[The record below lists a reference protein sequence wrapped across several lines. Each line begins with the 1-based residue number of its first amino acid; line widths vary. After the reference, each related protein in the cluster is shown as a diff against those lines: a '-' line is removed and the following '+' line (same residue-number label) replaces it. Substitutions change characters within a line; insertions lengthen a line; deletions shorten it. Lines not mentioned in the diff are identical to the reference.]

1 MWFAALIV
9 GLSAMVLISSVG
21 VPDRLVERAA
31 AAVPDPEQSVD
42 GRPVPKREV
51 PKGAEETAPKVE
63 RRKPVWPK
71 AGSTE
76 VSVPEVGKLADAG
89 TLPVKVGQ
97 VKGIDVGK
105 VKVETLAPEAARA
118 LGGVGIAARLMRA
131 DGVTRAGKLQA
142 EFSYAGFRDAFGGDF
157 ATRLRLVRVPAC
169 AVEVPRPKACVV
181 RPVVVPSRNDVKAG
195 RLVAELEAAPA
206 GAVAAA
212 VKPTTPGKDRKAWA
226 AQVARDRLAAQLQAG
241 SVYLLSVGMTGPN
254 GNWGAT
260 DLKPSGTWQA
270 GTSGGGF
277 DYDVPLP
284 EAPSVGGDGPDL
296 SLQYDASSV
305 DGQGQWSNNQSS
317 VVGAGWDLSA
327 GFIERRYRRCYV
339 DNFYDDN
346 TAELIWTAEE
356 KGIGGEALCWESP
369 DETDDDSSTNDKSQ
383 SELVLSAGG
392 RSAQIVKD
400 RTAGG
405 WKTVPDFG
413 WKIEQVAGGADSQPY
428 WKVTSQDGTVWRF
441 GYTKDAQW
449 QVPYVGNDSG
459 EPCYDRYLNN
469 DIPPTCTGVW
479 RWNLDQEIDSN
490 ENVLDYSY
498 NRETNYFC
506 LPSCAHELYRVLPY
520 DRGGTLAKVQ
530 WGHNT
535 QVPGS
540 VPTARTTFTTTDRG
554 GVDVPTDLQ
563 CTQAANCNNSA
574 IGFFS
579 TRKLTSVLTESLNPT
594 SNGWDPV
601 DRLDLAQTWIYQ
613 RTDFGPADDPALWL
627 DTVQQTGLA
636 TTQQVTLPPLDF
648 DAVMLA
654 GKMDYD
660 SMSDWTDLLSWRMVP
675 RIAAIGNGMGGRT
688 EVTYGQAD
696 PCGGGK
702 GRDGSNYFT
711 DKTGDCYDVDMG
723 SDPDSGYESWSRFF
737 KQLAVKVVE
746 RDMVGASPDMVHQYE
761 FLGKP
766 RWTKPVQFAEP
777 GQAPPASE
785 WRGYA
790 QVRTIDGAGSDPS
803 AYTVST
809 RTYLGGTG
817 ETVTDFDGGTVV
829 DKPIL
834 QGNVLQEQSWKM
846 TTLSPRAYTEVD
858 STRYEYTIQTTGNGP
873 GTMDPGLVLQTR
885 ERSRDKITGGAWR
898 YTDEKTGYNA
908 DGLPNK
914 VNDYG
919 QDGVTTDNTC
929 TTTTYARNADAGQ
942 WLLDFPSV
950 VEERSGDDCVAGALI
965 GKTITLY
972 DLGTDPAANK
982 PSDGNPTEVR
992 SYANASTIST
1002 AKATYDEYGRQL
1014 TSVDPLGKTT
1024 STTYTPPVGWP
1035 ATGVTT
1041 TNSLGHTVTARLSHV
1056 LGEAVAVTDANGKT
1070 TEIDYDALGRT
1081 TALWKPGQPR
1091 TGGTPSTTVAYD
1103 IAWNG
1108 WLGQPTAPIKTTIKQ
1123 LLTGTKYTS
1132 AISYEDGL
1140 GRAREAQ
1147 TDSPSGGRIVTATTY
1162 DARGLTAAVS
1172 EPVHNTG
1179 QPGSG
1184 LLNPATASLPQW
1196 TKSVYDDQERPVASI
1211 AYHLDTE
1218 LRRTSTAYPGADRTE
1233 VTPPVGGKTATVTDV
1248 FDRAVKVEEWADAT
1262 VHQDSSYGYDLHGNL
1277 TKMTDANGNV
1287 RTYTFDWL
1295 NRRTAATDP
1304 DAGASSYGYDLAGRL
1319 SYSINGKNQKTSN
1332 SYDDLGRPTI
1342 QWAGEVSTGTKLAE
1356 FSYDTVA
1363 KGQPGAATRYT
1374 GGQPYTQTVTAYDSD
1389 YRPTA
1394 TKLTI
1399 PASEGNLGRDY
1410 TFTSA
1415 YDPAGNLR
1423 EQSLPE
1429 AGGLAAEKLT
1439 YAYTDLGFAKGLT
1452 SDLGGFTYVK
1462 DTAFTPTG
1470 KLATRSLGA
1479 AGQVK
1484 RTLERDTTTDWL
1496 SRVSTQTKAD
1506 TTAPDTVQDDRYSYN
1521 VAGTITRVLDA
1532 ASAIPGTTDGQSE
1545 CFTYDGL
1552 LRLKTAYT
1560 TTASSCTGTGDAKGL
1575 DPYSQAYSY
1584 DKVGNLTS
1592 LTDNGQTAT
1601 YAYPAPGANAVR
1613 PNAVT
1618 SIARPTGTD
1627 TYAYDNAGQLSA
1639 RTVAGKQATF
1649 DFDQLGQLAQA
1660 TVDGKQT
1667 SMVYDAAGQR
1677 LIRRDPDGSATLY
1690 LGSMELRLSGGLVAG
1705 KRYYSASD
1713 GSPIAMRDATGVTW
1727 LLAGQH
1733 GSTQLAI
1740 NATTGTIN
1748 RERYLPYG
1756 QRRGGDD
1763 LPFTDRGFLGK
1774 IEDAS
1779 TGLDYLG
1786 ARYYDPAIAKFIS
1799 TDPVLSLKKPEW
1811 ANPYSYAANNPLNFS
1826 DPDGDEPRPWHD
1838 KNWGKKSEK
1847 QRKKITKQYM
1857 AGERKAANNFRR
1869 REKDQALSAL
1879 ARDKK
1884 GLAERRAAKE
1894 AEKNRKPGFQESL
1907 YCGKSS
1913 TKEMCEKAKEI
1924 DRLMDKAGISPADA
1938 ILNGN
1943 IHNPLDVV
1951 GPRKVGKGR
1960 VRIGSPCSSFIPGT
1974 KVLMADGT
1982 KKSIEDIKAG
1992 DKVLASDPETGR
2004 TGSRPVTNII
2014 TTKGSKNLAKITV
2027 SAEAGQGG
2035 SEGVVTATDT
2045 HPFWVPAVHAWIQAG
2060 SLQAKQ
2066 WLQTSAGTHVQVS
2079 AIARWSIGDQRVHNL
2094 TVDDLHTYYVLAGT
2108 TPVLVHNSK
2117 CGWDLAKID
2126 EKYDKHVLGIGKRP
2140 GEFADMPEYADA
2152 PGFARY
2158 EQDAC
2163 TLMCGARG
2171 EGVREVVRSSDG
2183 AILRL
2188 DTATG
2193 RLGIMQN
2200 GKITNFFRPDNPAA
2214 YIEAESRR

>member
-1 MWFAALIV
+1 MRARRVRMWLAALIV
-9 GLSAMVLISSVG
+9 GLCSMVLISSVG
-21 VPDRLVERAA
+21 VPDQLVERAA
-31 AAVPDPEQSVD
+31 AAAPDPEQSVD

-51 PKGAEETAPKVE
+51 PKGAEASAPKVE
-63 RRKPVWPK
+63 RREPVWPK
-71 AGSTE
+71 AGTAE
-76 VSVPEVGKLADAG
+76 VEVPAVGKVAEAG

-97 VKGIDVGK
+97 AKSSGLDK
-105 VKVETLAPEAARA
+105 VKVETLSPEAARA
-118 LGGVGIAARLMRA
+118 LGGVGIAARMMRA
-131 DGVTRAGKLQA
+131 DDGAAPGKVRA
-142 EFSYAGFRDAFGGDF
+142 EFSYAGFRDAFGGNF
-157 ATRLRLVRVPAC
+157 VSRLRLVRVPAC
-169 AVEVPRPKACVV
+169 AVEVPRPKTCVV
-181 RPVVVPSRNDVKAG
+181 RPVVVPSTNDARAG
-195 RLVAELEAAPA
+195 TLTAEVEATPV
-206 GAVAAA
+206 GASAAA
-212 VKPTTPGKDRKAWA
+212 VKPTPAGKDRKAWA
-226 AQVARDRLAAQLQAG
+226 AQVARDRLVAQLAAG

-339 DNFYDDN
+339 DNSYDEN
-346 TAELIWTAEE
+346 TAELIWKAEE
-356 KGIGGEALCWESP
+356 NGIGGEALCWESP
-369 DETDDDSSTNDKSQ
+369 DDTDDDPATTDRSQ

-400 RTAGG
+400 RNAGGG

-479 RWNLDQEIDSN
+479 RWNLDQELDSN
-490 ENVLDYSY
+490 ENVIDYSY

-563 CTQAANCNNSA
+563 CAQAVGCANSA

-594 SNGWDPV
+594 SNAWDPV

-627 DTVQQTGLA
+627 DTVQQIGLA
-636 TTQQVTLPPLDF
+636 AAQEVALPPLDF

-711 DKTGDCYDVDMG
+711 DKTGDCYDVDY
-723 SDPDSGYESWSRFF
+723 SIPEADYESWSRFF

-761 FLGKP
+761 FIGSP

-777 GQAPPASE
+777 GQAPPTSD
-785 WRGYA
+785 WRGYS
-790 QVRTIDGAGSDPS
+790 QVRTIDGSGTDPAG
-803 AYTVST
+803 YTVTT
-809 RTYLGGTG
+809 RNFLRGTG
-817 ETVTDFDGGTVV
+817 ETVTDFDGGTLV

-846 TTLSPRAYTEVD
+846 TALSPRAYTEVD
-858 STRYEYTIQTTGNGP
+858 STRWEYTIQTTGNGP
-873 GTMDPGLVLQTR
+873 GTMDPALVLQTR

-898 YTDEKTGYNA
+898 YTDSKTGYNA
-908 DGLPNK
+908 DGLPK
-914 VNDYG
+914 QVNDYG

-942 WLLDFPSV
+942 WLLDLPSV
-950 VEERSGDDCVAGALI
+950 VEERSGDDCAAGALI
-965 GKTITLY
+965 GKTVSLY
-972 DLGTDPAANK
+972 DLGTDPATNK

-992 SYANASTIST
+992 TYANASTIST
-1002 AKATYDEYGRQL
+1002 TKATFDEYGRQL

-1035 ATGVTT
+1035 ATGITT
-1041 TNSLGHTVTARLSHV
+1041 TNPLGHTVTARLSHR

-1070 TEIDYDALGRT
+1070 TEMDYDALGRT

-1091 TGGTPSTTVAYD
+1091 SGGTPSTTVAYD

-1123 LLTGTKYTS
+1123 LLTGTTYLSTVG
-1132 AISYEDGL
+1132 YEDGL
-1140 GRAREAQ
+1140 GRSREAQ
-1147 TDSPSGGRIVTATTY
+1147 TASPSGGRIVTATTY
-1162 DARGLTAAVS
+1162 DARGLTSAVS

-1184 LLNPATASLPQW
+1184 LLNPATTGLPQW

-1262 VHQDSSYGYDLHGNL
+1262 THQDTSYSYDLHDNL

-1304 DAGASSYGYDLAGRL
+1304 DAGASSYGYDLAGQL
-1319 SYSINGKNQKTSN
+1319 TFSINGKNQKTSN
-1332 SYDDLGRPTI
+1332 SYDDLGRRTI

-1356 FSYDTVA
+1356 WSYDTVA

-1410 TFTSA
+1410 AFASA
-1415 YDPAGNLR
+1415 YDAAGNLR
-1423 EQSLPE
+1423 EQSLPD

-1439 YAYTDLGFAKGLT
+1439 YAYTDLGFAQGLT

-1470 KLATRSLGA
+1470 KLATRTLGA
-1479 AGQVK
+1479 AGQIK

-1506 TTAPDTVQDDRYSYN
+1506 TSAPDTVQDDRYSYN

-1532 ASAIPGTTDGQSE
+1532 ASAIPGSTDGQSE

-1575 DPYSQAYSY
+1575 DPYSQAYAY
-1584 DKVGNLTS
+1584 DKVGNITS

-1601 YAYPAPGANAVR
+1601 YTYPTPGATAVR

-1618 SIARPTGTD
+1618 SITRPGGAD
-1627 TYAYDNAGQLSA
+1627 TYAYDAAGQLSA
-1639 RTVAGKQATF
+1639 RTVGGKPGTF
-1649 DFDQLGQLAQA
+1649 DFDQLGQLTQA

-1667 SMVYDAAGQR
+1667 SMVYDAAGER
-1677 LIRRDPDGSATLY
+1677 LIRRDPDGSTTLY
-1690 LGSMELRLSGGLVAG
+1690 LGPMELRLSGGLVAG

-1713 GSPIAMRDATGVTW
+1713 GSPIAMRDAAGVTW

-1799 TDPVLSLKKPEW
+1799 VDPELDLRTPEW
-1811 ANPYSYAANNPLNFS
+1811 ANPYSYAANNPIDQS
-1826 DPDGDEPRPWHD
+1826 DPDGRRVDTGNAKSDKTFSKTHKASGAKKSKTWKKTENRNQRAYQQYRSNQDRKAREQAARSAARKRQAAKDKNLDRDSYRKSQIDKNFRKYGCSEPPCSRGEARPDGLLGEGEGTIELAIVAVASRGRAEAPKGGNPRPGGRTADGPSNAANAERLRQHLGQLEKYGKAGYRKLDNGRIRYYGEIKPANKPGEMVGRRTVREWD
-1838 KNWGKKSEK
+1838 PATGAKRTWQETIDGSGRIRQARPEESITGGKKVHY
-1847 QRKKITKQYM
+1847 T
-1857 AGERKAANNFRR
+1857 FD
-1869 REKDQALSAL
+1869 KD
-1879 ARDKK
+1879 
-1884 GLAERRAAKE
+1884 G
-1894 AEKNRKPGFQESL
+1894 N
-1907 YCGKSS
+1907 YTGK
-1913 TKEMCEKAKEI
+1913 
-1924 DRLMDKAGISPADA
+1924 
-1938 ILNGN
+1938 
-1943 IHNPLDVV
+1943 
-1951 GPRKVGKGR
+1951 
-1960 VRIGSPCSSFIPGT
+1960 
-1974 KVLMADGT
+1974 
-1982 KKSIEDIKAG
+1982 
-1992 DKVLASDPETGR
+1992 
-2004 TGSRPVTNII
+2004 
-2014 TTKGSKNLAKITV
+2014 
-2027 SAEAGQGG
+2027 
-2035 SEGVVTATDT
+2035 
-2045 HPFWVPAVHAWIQAG
+2045 W
-2060 SLQAKQ
+2060 
-2066 WLQTSAGTHVQVS
+2066 
-2079 AIARWSIGDQRVHNL
+2079 
-2094 TVDDLHTYYVLAGT
+2094 
-2108 TPVLVHNSK
+2108 
-2117 CGWDLAKID
+2117 
-2126 EKYDKHVLGIGKRP
+2126 
-2140 GEFADMPEYADA
+2140 
-2152 PGFARY
+2152 
-2158 EQDAC
+2158 
-2163 TLMCGARG
+2163 
-2171 EGVREVVRSSDG
+2171 
-2183 AILRL
+2183 
-2188 DTATG
+2188 
-2193 RLGIMQN
+2193 
-2200 GKITNFFRPDNPAA
+2200 
-2214 YIEAESRR
+2214 